1 MKRRVISLLTAF
13 CLLFLLTGCTDS
25 SMEEKHAPAPTLP
38 PAEDRYHAPD
48 GDESLGINREYRM
61 FFPRTDGL
69 YLVSRTTEVDGENL
83 LDTVEHLLLN
93 LFAFKG
99 DTEALKIGGN
109 KPVGLYGTHP
119 VEISGGVCTVNL
131 SASILDQLRKEKVYK
146 DYLAITAT
154 LCELDEISYV
164 NFLIAGLSHE
174 MTGNMPLGTFV
185 GQPDKNIQGFNIQT
199 AWEQMEAK
207 RTPTGMDAA
216 KIPLKTPAT
225 LYYPLPDGRGV
236 GCTIREVSFAGQTQA
251 QLVTGL
257 IDTVSTVL
265 KSMPEG
271 QNIPELKS
279 LLLRDPLVIDREDGT
294 QQLVLSLREDA
305 EERLREGKTDPAC
318 YEAAMIYML
327 TTFVPN
333 IRYVSFRVGNQNQLV
348 TELKETEHFS
358 AVTALGGLF
367 SRDVVEPFLKGSI
380 TVYFARNGILCE
392 CEQPI
397 TRRAADSPRAQ
408 LCVVMEGPD
417 ATERENGVTATL
429 PEGIREDDIL
439 GISAEGDTLLV
450 NLSENVR
457 EAILENGADNEM
469 LLCYSMVNTLCKN
482 TGMKRVRFYFEGRQ
496 EEHIA
501 GTIYWAGEFMYNIG
515 LAEKGLG

>member
-1 MKRRVISLLTAF
+1 MKRRVICLLTAL
-13 CLLFLLTGCTDS
+13 CLLFVLTGCTDS

-38 PAEDRYHAPD
+38 PAED
-48 GDESLGINREYRM
+48 LGMNKEYRM
-61 FFPRTDGL
+61 YFPRTDGL

-164 NFLIAGLSHE
+164 NILIAGLSHE

-236 GCTIREVSFAGQTQA
+236 GCTIREVSFEGQTQV
-251 QLVTGL
+251 QLATGL

-265 KSMPEG
+265 KSMSAG

-279 LLLRDPLVIDREDGT
+279 LLLREPLVTDMENGT
-294 QQLVLSLREDA
+294 QHIVLNLREDA
-305 EERLREGKTDPAC
+305 EEQLKAGNTDLAC
-318 YEAAMIYML
+318 FAAAMIYTL

-333 IRYVSFRVGNQNQLV
+333 IRYVSFRIGNQM
-348 TELKETEHFS
+348 TELKSEHFGT
-358 AVTALGGLF
+358 VTALGGLF
-367 SRDVVEPFLKGSI
+367 SRESVEPFLKGSI

-408 LCVVMEGPD
+408 LCVIMEGPD
-417 ATERENGVTATL
+417 ATEQENGIKATL

-450 NLSENVR
+450 NLSENFR
-457 EAILENGADNEM
+457 EAIRENGAENET

-482 TGMKRVRFYFEGRQ
+482 TGMKRVRFYFEGKQ

>member
-1 MKRRVISLLTAF
+1 MKRKVISLLMAF
-13 CLLFLLTGCTDS
+13 CLLFFLTGCTDKG
-25 SMEEKHAPAPTLP
+25 MEEKRTPAPTLP
-38 PAEDRYHAPD
+38 PAEDRYYAPD
-48 GDESLGINREYRM
+48 GDESIDAGREYRM
-61 FFPRTDGL
+61 YFPRTDGL
-69 YLVSRTTEVDGENL
+69 YLVSRTTEVEGENL
-83 LDTVEHLLLN
+83 IDTAEQLLRD

-99 DTEALKIGGN
+99 DPEALKLGGN
-109 KPVGLYGTHP
+109 KPVELYGAHP

-225 LYYPLPDGRGV
+225 LYYPLPDSRGV
-236 GCTIREVSFAGQTQA
+236 GCTIREVSFEGQTQA
-251 QLVTGL
+251 QLATGL

-265 KSMPEG
+265 KSMPAG
-271 QNIPELKS
+271 QNIPEMKS
-279 LLLRDPLVIDREDGT
+279 LLLRDPLVTDMEDGT
-294 QQLVLSLREDA
+294 QQIVLSLREDA
-305 EERLREGKTDPAC
+305 EERLEEGKTDLAC
-318 YEAAMIYML
+318 YVAAMTYTL

-333 IRYVSFRVGNQNQLV
+333 IRNVRFRVGDQTKAV
-348 TELKETEHFS
+348 LKSDHFGT
-358 AVTALGGLF
+358 VTALGGLF
-367 SRDVVEPFLKGSI
+367 SREAVEPFLKGSI

-397 TRRAADSPRAQ
+397 TRRVADSPRAQ
-408 LCVVMEGPD
+408 LCVLMEGPD
-417 ATERENGVTATL
+417 ATERENGIIATL
-429 PEGIREDDIL
+429 PGGIREDDIL

-450 NLSENVR
+450 NLSENFR
-457 EAILENGADNEM
+457 EAIRENGAENET

-482 TGMKRVRFYFEGRQ
+482 TGMKRVWFYFEGKQ
-496 EEHIA
+496 EEYIA

>member
-1 MKRRVISLLTAF
+1 MKRRVICLLTAL
-13 CLLFLLTGCTDS
+13 CLLFVLTGCTDS

-38 PAEDRYHAPD
+38 PAEDRYNAPD
-48 GDESLGINREYRM
+48 GDESLGMNKEYRM
-61 FFPRTDGL
+61 YFPRTDGL

-164 NFLIAGLSHE
+164 NILIAGLSHE

-236 GCTIREVSFAGQTQA
+236 GCTIREVSFEGQTQV
-251 QLVTGL
+251 QLATGL

-265 KSMPEG
+265 KSMSAG

-279 LLLRDPLVIDREDGT
+279 LLLREPLVTDMENGT
-294 QQLVLSLREDA
+294 QQIVLNLREDA
-305 EERLREGKTDPAC
+305 EEQLKAGNTDLAC
-318 YEAAMIYML
+318 FAAAMIYTL

-333 IRYVSFRVGNQNQLV
+333 IRYVSLRIGNQM
-348 TELKETEHFS
+348 TELKSEHFGT
-358 AVTALGGLF
+358 VTALGGLF
-367 SRDVVEPFLKGSI
+367 SRESVEPFLKGSI

-408 LCVVMEGPD
+408 LCVIMEGPD
-417 ATERENGVTATL
+417 ATEQENGIKATL

-450 NLSENVR
+450 NLSENFR
-457 EAILENGADNEM
+457 EAIRENGAENET

>member
-1 MKRRVISLLTAF
+1 M
-13 CLLFLLTGCTDS
+13 
-25 SMEEKHAPAPTLP
+25 
-38 PAEDRYHAPD
+38 
-48 GDESLGINREYRM
+48 
-61 FFPRTDGL
+61 
-69 YLVSRTTEVDGENL
+69 
-83 LDTVEHLLLN
+83 
-93 LFAFKG
+93 
-99 DTEALKIGGN
+99 
-109 KPVGLYGTHP
+109 
-119 VEISGGVCTVNL
+119 NL

-164 NFLIAGLSHE
+164 NILIAGLSHE

-236 GCTIREVSFAGQTQA
+236 GCTIREVSFEGQTQV
-251 QLVTGL
+251 QLATGL

-265 KSMPEG
+265 KSMSAG

-279 LLLRDPLVIDREDGT
+279 LLLREPLVTDMENGT
-294 QQLVLSLREDA
+294 QQIVLNLREDA
-305 EERLREGKTDPAC
+305 EEQLKAGNTDLAC
-318 YEAAMIYML
+318 FAAAMIYTL

-333 IRYVSFRVGNQNQLV
+333 IRYVSLRIGNQM
-348 TELKETEHFS
+348 TELKSEHFGT
-358 AVTALGGLF
+358 VTALGGLF
-367 SRDVVEPFLKGSI
+367 SRESVEPFLKGSI

-408 LCVVMEGPD
+408 LCVIMEGPD
-417 ATERENGVTATL
+417 ATEQENGIKATL

-450 NLSENVR
+450 NLSENFR
-457 EAILENGADNEM
+457 EAIRENGAENET

-482 TGMKRVRFYFEGRQ
+482 TGMKRVRFYFEGKQ

>member
-450 NLSENVR
+450 NLSENFR